1 VSAAKEADFRR
12 ILLTG
17 GSGFV
22 GGRLGPAIA
31 AAFPLARHVNL
42 TRAGDAGG
50 LPGWENIAAPL
61 LDRTAIADL
70 VMGLKPDLIVHLAA
84 QASVGA
90 ALNGAEETWRVNFG
104 GTLDLASACAAHAP
118 GATFMFVSSSE
129 VYGRSFLNGPA
140 TETSPLQPTNPYA
153 RSKAAAEAMLP
164 DILRADQRLIIV
176 RPFNH
181 TGPGQDER
189 FVLPSFAA
197 QIARIEAGANPQRLE
212 VGNLDAERE
221 FLDVDDVCRAYLS
234 LLRAAP
240 TLQLRETFN
249 VSANRAFVIGELL
262 QRLRTL
268 SKAKFDIVVDH
279 ARVRTAEIPRV
290 MGDSHRL
297 RAATGWTS
305 QTDIDALLHSLL
317 ESKRRL
323 LRDNAGAYIP

>member
-1 VSAAKEADFRR
+1 
-12 ILLTG
+12 LLTG

-22 GGRLGPAIA
+22 GRRLGPIIA
-31 AAFPLARHVNL
+31 AAWPRAQRVNVTRFGEAAGLADWQNL
-42 TRAGDAGG
+42 
-50 LPGWENIAAPL
+50 AAPL
-61 LDRTAIADL
+61 LDRSAIADL
-70 VMGLKPDLIVHLAA
+70 VMSLKPDLIVHLAA

-104 GTLDLASACAAHAP
+104 GTLELASACAAHAP
-118 GATFMFVSSSE
+118 GATFMFVSSAE
-129 VYGRSFLNGPA
+129 VYGRSFLDGPA

-164 DILRADQRLIIV
+164 DILRGDQRLIVV

-240 TLQLRETFN
+240 ALQLRETFN
-249 VSANRAFVIGELL
+249 VSAGRAFVIGDLL
-262 QRLRTL
+262 KRLQTR
-268 SKAKFDIVVDH
+268 SKAKFEIVVDP
-279 ARVRTAEIPRV
+279 ARMRAAEIPRV
-290 MGDSHRL
+290 VGDSRRL
-297 RAATGWTS
+297 REATGWSS

-317 ESKRRL
+317 ESQRRL
-323 LRDNAGAYIP
+323 LRDTLGS